1 MEYSIKELTK
11 EEYDYH
17 ELHYI
22 YRSSEHFVRQ
32 ISQDKNAFSF
42 SFTREALKTPYYH
55 DSYDIL
61 FSDNWQDISA
71 FGLVNNENDEII
83 AYLEISREEWND
95 RLRITNL
102 LVKEEYR
109 GKGFGSVL
117 IEKAKNIAV
126 SEDRRVIV
134 LETQSCNVPAID
146 FYLRHGFVFAGT
158 NLYFYSN
165 VDIEEDEVMIEMV
178 YLY

>member
-1 MEYSIKELTK
+1 MKYSIIELKK

-17 ELHYI
+17 ELHYL
-22 YRSSEHFVRQ
+22 YRSSEHFVPNITRDEK
-32 ISQDKNAFSF
+32 SFSF
-42 SFTREALKTPYYH
+42 SFTREKLNEPYLH

-61 FSDNWQDISA
+61 FSDDWQDISA
-71 FGLVNNENDEII
+71 FALIDDTNGEIM
-83 AYLEISREEWND
+83 AYLELSREEWND

-102 LVKEEYR
+102 LVKEDFR
-109 GKGFGSVL
+109 GNGFGSAL
-117 IEKAKNIAV
+117 IEKAKSIAL
-126 SEDRRVIV
+126 SEDRRIIV

-146 FYLRHGFVFAGT
+146 FYLKHGFVFAGT

-165 VDIEEDEVMIEMV
+165 LDIEEDEVMIEMV